1 MIGKKAN
8 AGVKPTAMGI
18 QLTASVYGSA
28 IPSLYGRVRVPMK
41 LIWMTNL
48 RKH

>member
-1 MIGKKAN
+1 MSKKAYS
-8 AGVKPTAMGI
+8 GISPTAFGI
-18 QLTASVYGSA
+18 QLSTSVYGSV

-41 LIWMTNL
+41 LIWMANL